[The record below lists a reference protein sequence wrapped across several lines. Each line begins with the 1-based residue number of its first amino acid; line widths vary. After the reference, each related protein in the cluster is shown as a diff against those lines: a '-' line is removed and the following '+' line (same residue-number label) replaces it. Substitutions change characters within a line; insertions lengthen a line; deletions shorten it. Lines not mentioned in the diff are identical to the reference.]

1 MRRIAIL
8 EIAAQHGVRK
18 QRIFKLVKRLQIEPV
33 KQRSSD
39 TKGQEASYITQDEY
53 ERLKPHLDGR
63 VGQESATQSGTD
75 AVFYLLLPEPQCDPR
90 RFKVGFATDVEERIR
105 HFKTIAPHVE
115 LVRKWPCKALWEKTA
130 IDCVTDGCE
139 RLHTEVFRS
148 EAIEKVIDRADRF
161 FALMPRP
168 FSD

>member
-1 MRRIAIL
+1 M
-8 EIAAQHGVRK
+8 
-18 QRIFKLVKRLQIEPV
+18 
-33 KQRSSD
+33 
-39 TKGQEASYITQDEY
+39 SYITQDEY
-53 ERLKPHLDGR
+53 ERLEPHLDGR

-75 AVFYLLLPEPQCDPR
+75 PVFYLLRPEPQRDPR

-105 HFKTIAPHVE
+105 HFKTVAPYVE